1 MNVPS
6 TLRSLAI
13 LALVSLSGR
22 AAAAETL
29 RLGYSG
35 ATASQLA
42 GALAVEQKLFDL
54 YGVAVELNQS
64 AGLTMIRAVES
75 GSLDVVIVGGG
86 QAVAAYMKGA
96 DVRIVSGLVNTV
108 PFQLWAKP
116 EVAQLADLKGRLIA
130 DTPPGTSLNL
140 GTRIMLARAGLDPR
154 RDVRLVAFGR
164 LQLVPRSLLA
174 GVVDAALLS
183 APETLEARKA
193 GLRMLLDM
201 AAERVPCL
209 FTSIVTSRAVMEK
222 SPAALE
228 RFLKA
233 ILHGVKLA
241 LTNPD
246 MAKKSLGRTLRL
258 TDREALDETYRQAAA
273 VYEPLPLVRR
283 DALETV
289 ARIVGEKSGREPYG
303 VVDMSILERIDRE
316 GFIKT
321 LYAKP

>member
-1 MNVPS
+1 V
-6 TLRSLAI
+6 RSLAA
-13 LALVSLSGR
+13 LALIVVFARGAP
-22 AAAAETL
+22 AATL

-42 GALAVEQKLFDL
+42 EALAVEQKLFDL
-54 YGVAVELNQS
+54 YGVSVELNQS

-75 GSLDVVIVGGG
+75 GSLDVAIVGGG
-86 QAVAAYMKGA
+86 QALAAYTKGA
-96 DVRIVSGLVNTV
+96 EVRIVSGLVNTV

-116 EVAQLADLKGRLIA
+116 DIAQLGDLKGRLIA

-140 GTRIMLARAGLDPR
+140 GTRIMLARAGLDPA
-154 RDVRLVAFGR
+154 RDVKLIAFGR
-164 LQLVPRSLLA
+164 LQLVPRSLLG

-183 APETLEARKA
+183 APETLEARKG

-201 AAERVPCL
+201 AAERIPCL
-209 FTSIVTSRAVMEK
+209 FTSVVTSRAVREK

-228 RFLKA
+228 KFLKA
-233 ILHGVKLA
+233 LLHGVMLA

-258 TDREALDETYRQAAA
+258 SDGEALDETYRQAVAA
-273 VYEPLPLVRR
+273 YDPLPLVRR
-283 DALETV
+283 DALDTV
-289 ARIVGEKSGREPYG
+289 AKIAAEKSGRDPYG
-303 VVDMSILERIDRE
+303 VVDMSILERIDKE
-316 GFIKT
+316 GFIKA